1 MMINKLKLE
10 TLSGDKTE
18 LLVVNARHRPT
29 PAFHYIYAG
38 TDHITA
44 SISATNMVSMNKQI
58 ASICKYAFCHL
69 NNVAKIRTFIS
80 FQH

>member
-1 MMINKLKLE
+1 MINRLKLK

-29 PAFHYIYAG
+29 PTFDYIYAG
-38 TDHITA
+38 ADHSTA

-58 ASICKYAFCHL
+58 ASICKCAFCHL
-69 NNVAKIRTFIS
+69 NYIAKIRTFIS

>member
-1 MMINKLKLE
+1 MMINKLKLK
-10 TLSGDKTE
+10 TLSGEKTE

-29 PAFHYIYAG
+29 PTFDYFYAG

-44 SISATNMVSMNKQI
+44 SISAPNMVSMNKQI
-58 ASICKYAFCHL
+58 ASIGKYAICHL
-69 NNVAKIRTFIS
+69 NNIAKIRTFIS

>member
-1 MMINKLKLE
+1 MINKLKLK

-29 PAFHYIYAG
+29 PTLDYIYAG

-44 SISATNMVSMNKQI
+44 STSATNMVSMSKQI
-58 ASICKYAFCHL
+58 ASICKYTFWHL
-69 NNVAKIRTFIS
+69 NNIAKIRTFIS

>member
-29 PAFHYIYAG
+29 PAFDYIYAG

-58 ASICKYAFCHL
+58 ASVCKCAFCHL
-69 NNVAKIRTFIS
+69 NYVAKIRTFIS